1 MQIGD
6 LVRYKDRRWIG
17 WYGIIV
23 DQNHGTARMQ
33 TVKWNKHGVL
43 TSAPAYALEIIS
55 YACPN
60 ESEVFSEQT

>member
-1 MQIGD
+1 MNIGD

-43 TSAPAYALEIIS
+43 TSSPAYALEIIS
-55 YACPN
+55 YASSPIKK
-60 ESEVFSEQT
+60 VFSEQT